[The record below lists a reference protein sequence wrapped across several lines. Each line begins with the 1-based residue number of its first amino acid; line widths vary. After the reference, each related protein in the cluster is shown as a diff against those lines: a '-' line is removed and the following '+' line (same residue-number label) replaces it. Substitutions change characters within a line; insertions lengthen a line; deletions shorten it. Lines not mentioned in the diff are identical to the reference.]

1 MTLFPTHAAL
11 ESSFNKSVPS
21 LDRKTRKLNSQNH
34 ASLGLRACTF
44 SDIYLARDALE
55 DTKRKAQKLGD
66 AAVHEFDKASH
77 KAQDAAGPIE
87 LYSFK
92 YFTACTM
99 GGILACVRTFRCLF
113 SSNLAL
119 IAAIRV

>member
-1 MTLFPTHAAL
+1 MTLFPTHAVL
-11 ESSFNKSVPS
+11 ESSFSKSTTS
-21 LDRKTRKLNSQNH
+21 LDRKPRKLGSQNH

-55 DTKRKAQKLGD
+55 DTKRKTQKLGD

-77 KAQDAAGPIE
+77 KAQDVAGPIE

-92 YFTACTM
+92 YFTACM
-99 GGILACVRTFRCLF
+99 IGGILACVGAFQMSFATLPD
-113 SSNLAL
+113 L
-119 IAAIRV
+119 